1 MIRVA
6 SVSHYFQPLVDGAS
20 LPSLDDELK
29 TLCRENFRRI
39 DRFIQLALL
48 GSARCVAGQ
57 TLQPDCAIYLGSG
70 LGPIGNNIA
79 TQEQLIRDR
88 EIPKPFNFINTL
100 GSSAGFY
107 VARNLGLSGQNFFIS
122 RRGESTAAVL
132 SAALADLAAGHAR
145 QALVGVV
152 EEATFPLAAHR
163 LRQGLAA
170 DMQMAEGS
178 HWLLLQ
184 AGGDIGGEL
193 QLRRFDEF
201 AGLQDYLTPRWCRE
215 DILCCGPE
223 VNAEY
228 ADNLYHS
235 LPGCMLPD
243 PTLAFHDSQAAVWV
257 TEFVTSSDGGGNLYL
272 VTGNATRGWALF
284 HCNA

>member
-1 MIRVA
+1 MIRIA
-6 SVSHYFQPLVDGAS
+6 SVAHYFQPLADGAV

-57 TLQPDCAIYLGSG
+57 TLQRDCAIYLGSG
-70 LGPIGNNIA
+70 LGPIGNNIV

-132 SAALADLAAGHAR
+132 SAALADLVAGDAR

-170 DMQMAEGS
+170 DMPVAEGS

-184 AGGDIGGEL
+184 AGGEIGGEL
-193 QLRRFDEF
+193 QMQRFDSF
-201 AGLQDYLTPRWCRE
+201 AGLRGYLTPRWCSE

-223 VNAEY
+223 VKAEF
-228 ADNLYHS
+228 ADMLYHS
-235 LPGCMLPD
+235 LPNGVLPD
-243 PTLAFHDSQAAVWV
+243 PQQAFHDSQAAGWI
-257 TEFVTSSDGGGNLYL
+257 TEFVGSSDGGGNLYL
-272 VTGNATRGWALF
+272 VTGAETRGWVLF